1 MEIDSVEE
9 LHFYDEKI
17 NMGDMI
23 SSPGRPVLRGPHRSK
38 SLRAQRT
45 KVNGWIHIQFTS
57 QNLTL
62 EGDPGSVGG

>member
-1 MEIDSVEE
+1 MVIDSVEE

-45 KVNGWIHIQFTS
+45 KVKGWIHIQFIS